1 MILVQPEWV
10 FLPDALQMDYY
21 GTFSDPHVRENQLD
35 KSEEQSW
42 NPFLTAIAALYVTMS
57 VCLSVG
63 RSVSVQRVLKLGR
76 ILRTE
81 YNSIEYNA

>member
-35 KSEEQSW
+35 KSEEES
-42 NPFLTAIAALYVTMS
+42 
-57 VCLSVG
+57 
-63 RSVSVQRVLKLGR
+63 
-76 ILRTE
+76 
-81 YNSIEYNA
+81 

>member
-57 VCLSVG
+57 VCRSVG
-63 RSVSVQRVLKLGR
+63 VQRVLKLGR